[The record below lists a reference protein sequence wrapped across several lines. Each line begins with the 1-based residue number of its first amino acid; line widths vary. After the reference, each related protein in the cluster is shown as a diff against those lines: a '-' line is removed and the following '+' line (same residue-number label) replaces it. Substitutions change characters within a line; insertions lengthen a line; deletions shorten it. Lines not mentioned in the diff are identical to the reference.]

1 MINFKKSKFLP
12 YGKQKITR
20 ADIRKVVSTLKSDF
34 LTQGPIV
41 PEFESNLSSIVD
53 VNYSVAVNSATS
65 ALHLA
70 CLALDLKSGDYLW
83 TSPISFVAS
92 ANCALYCGAKV
103 DFVDINPDNGLID
116 ENLLEIKLEKALIQK
131 KLPKILVPVHLAGT
145 SCNMERIFE
154 LSKKYN
160 FRIIEDASH
169 ALGGRYKDKP
179 IGNCKYSDITV
190 FSFHP
195 VKIITTGEG
204 GMATTNSKLLAK
216 KMEKL
221 RSHGIN
227 KNQSEFCSKDEGL
240 WHYEQTNLG
249 FNYRLSDIHAALGIS
264 QLKRLSKIIDERN
277 RILNIYKSMAKSLK
291 ISFLDIP
298 KDCLSAVHL
307 GIIKL
312 NTDDP
317 EEHKNIFKK
326 MRMNNIGVQLHYIPI
341 HTHPFYQKLGFKFG
355 DFPHSENYAKK
366 AMSLPL
372 FIGLNRKKQ
381 RKIISILTEL
391 IK

>member
-1 MINFKKSKFLP
+1 MINFNKNKYIP

-20 ADIRKVVSTLKSDF
+20 ADIREVVRTLKSDF

-41 PEFESNLSSIVD
+41 PKFEEDLSNTVEA
-53 VNYSVAVNSATS
+53 NYAIAVNSATS
-65 ALHLA
+65 ALHIA
-70 CLALDLKSGDYLW
+70 CLALDLQSGDQLW

-92 ANCALYCGAKV
+92 ANCALYCGANV
-103 DFVDINPDNGLID
+103 DFVDINPLNGLID
-116 ENLLEIKLEKALIQK
+116 ENLLEKKLEKAALIK
-131 KLPKILVPVHLAGT
+131 KLPKVLVPVHLAGT
-145 SCNMERIFE
+145 SCNMDKIYK
-154 LSKKYN
+154 LANKYN
-160 FRIIEDASH
+160 FKIIEDASH
-169 ALGGRYKDKP
+169 ALGGKYKNEP

-204 GMATTNSKLLAK
+204 GVATTNSSYLAK
-216 KMEKL
+216 KMMEL

-227 KNQSEFCSKDEGL
+227 KNLKDFLSKEEGL
-240 WHYEQTNLG
+240 WHYEQINLG

-264 QLKRLSKIIDERN
+264 QLRRLKSIIEERN
-277 RILNIYKSMAKSLK
+277 KILDIYKSLAGNLR
-291 ISFLDIP
+291 ISFLEIP
-298 KDCLSAVHL
+298 SDCLSSVHL

-317 EEHKNIFKK
+317 EEHKNIFKN
-326 MRMNNIGVQLHYIPI
+326 MRMKNIGVQLHYIPI
-341 HTHPFYQKLGFKFG
+341 HTHPFYKKLGFKYG
-355 DFPHSENYAKK
+355 DFPQSEIYAKK

-372 FIGLNRKKQ
+372 FPGLKRKNQ
-381 RKIISILTEL
+381 RKVINYLKDL